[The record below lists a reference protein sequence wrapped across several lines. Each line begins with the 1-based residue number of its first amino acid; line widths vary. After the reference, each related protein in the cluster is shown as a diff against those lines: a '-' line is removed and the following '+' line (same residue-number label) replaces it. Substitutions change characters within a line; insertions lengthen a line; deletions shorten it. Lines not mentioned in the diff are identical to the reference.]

1 MLKQYNLK
9 WLLVGL
15 LISLLNPIF
24 CGIVIGLAYVL
35 DDNLKRE
42 GWIVLGFTI
51 IYVVVL
57 RIFVDFIIS

>member
-15 LISLLNPIF
+15 LIALLNPIF
-24 CGIVIGLAYVL
+24 CGIVIGLSYVL
-35 DDNLKRE
+35 DPQLKRE

-57 RIFVDFIIS
+57 RVFVDFIIS